1 LEEIR
6 RPSMASSTAA
16 SGQIDGR
23 ATFGWVNVARDRRRE
38 RPKHQP
44 TPALLFRAGR
54 LAVGLEEIRRSSMA
68 PNMAVNGATAEPT
81 VAMMERFEIRRTH
94 GSTQSAGTGDA
105 SSASQMKWSEITST
119 DP

>member
-1 LEEIR
+1 
-6 RPSMASSTAA
+6 MASSTAA

-81 VAMMERFEIRRTH
+81 VAMMERLEIRRTH
-94 GSTQSAGTGDA
+94 GSIQSAGTGDA
-105 SSASQMKWSEITST
+105 PSASQMKWSEITST